1 MLAVMTCLF
10 LAGGIQLFR
19 LWLMEREHTGILM
32 WSASLLVRAPA
43 FGLLA
48 ARETL
53 QDLWV
58 LHIGHSLLYLGVGI
72 GYAATRRFSG
82 RSTSL
87 LVVLAPIGIWNC
99 LSIVPGFVEN
109 SCLRLICLS
118 AIMVLYSAATA
129 FEFHRA
135 DMLSRPVQ
143 LLFTVLFAGAS
154 LTHGWRMALI
164 ISSPETAEYF
174 TSLGTNGSFIQFL
187 IAIVLTSVAI
197 LSSCMLFRDGKLR
210 DLRREAEEDF
220 LTGLMNRNT
229 FRHSAQRAI
238 DEAKLAGKPVCMIL
252 FDLDHFKSINDR
264 FGHAAGDSVLQ
275 TFSQLMRDRLGT
287 SGITGRIGGEEF
299 ACLLTGEAVLRAADL
314 AEGLRLQTRVMAMLG
329 GEPDLRVTVSAGVCA
344 MQATAGFDDLFQRA
358 DWALYAAKRRGRDC
372 VEADTSQDFGAR
384 LASGGHPSA
393 AAGTDGAEDLFQAVP
408 S

>member
-1 MLAVMTCLF
+1 MLAVLACLF

-19 LWLMEREHTGILM
+19 LWLMEREQTGILL
-32 WSASLLVRAPA
+32 WAVSLLVRAPA
-43 FGLLA
+43 FVLLA
-48 ARETL
+48 ARETW
-53 QDLWV
+53 QQLWV

-87 LVVLAPIGIWNC
+87 VTVFAPIAIWNC

-109 SCLRLICLS
+109 NGLRLICLS
-118 AIMVLYSAATA
+118 AIMLLYSSATA

-135 DMLSRPVQ
+135 GMLSRPVQ
-143 LLFTVLFAGAS
+143 LLFTFLFVGAS
-154 LTHGWRMALI
+154 LTHGWRMALL

-174 TSLGTNGSFIQFL
+174 TSLGTNGSLIQFL
-187 IAIVLTSVAI
+187 VAMMLTSVAI
-197 LSSCMLFRDGKLR
+197 LSSCMLFRDGRLR

-229 FRHSAQRAI
+229 FRDGALRAI
-238 DEAKLAGKPVCMIL
+238 EEARAAGKPVCMIL

-275 TFSQLMRDRLGT
+275 AFSQLMRDRLGP
-287 SGITGRIGGEEF
+287 SGLTGRIGGEEF
-299 ACLLTGEAVLRAADL
+299 ACLLTGDAVQKAAGL

-344 MQATAGFDDLFQRA
+344 MQSTVGFDDLFQRA

-372 VEADTSQDFGAR
+372 VEIDTSQEFGAS
-384 LASGGHPSA
+384 LASGGQQSA
-393 AAGTDGAEDLFQAVP
+393 ASGRAGTGDFLQAVP

>member
-19 LWLMEREHTGILM
+19 LWLMEREHTGILL
-32 WSASLLVRAPA
+32 WSVSLLVRAPA

-53 QDLWV
+53 QQLWV
-58 LHIGHSLLYLGVGI
+58 LHIGHSLLYLGAGI

-109 SCLRLICLS
+109 SSLRLICLS
-118 AIMVLYSAATA
+118 AIMVLYCSATA
-129 FEFHRA
+129 FEFHRS

-154 LTHGWRMALI
+154 LTHCWRMALI

-174 TSLGTNGSFIQFL
+174 TSLGSKGSLIQFL
-187 IAIVLTSVAI
+187 IAVVLTSVAI
-197 LSSCMLFRDGKLR
+197 LSSCMLFRDGRLR
-210 DLRREAEEDF
+210 ELRREAEEDF

-229 FRHSAQRAI
+229 FRQNAVHAME
-238 DEAKLAGKPVCMIL
+238 EARLAGKPVCMIL
-252 FDLDHFKSINDR
+252 CDLDHFKSVNDR

-299 ACLLTGEAVLRAADL
+299 ACLLTGEAALNAAGL
-314 AEGLRLQTRVMAMLG
+314 AEGLRLQTRVMAVLG
-329 GEPDLRVTVSAGVCA
+329 AEPDLRVTVSAGVCI
-344 MQATAGFDDLFQRA
+344 MQTTAGFDDLFQRT

-372 VEADTSQDFGAR
+372 VEVDTSQGFGAG
-384 LASGGHPSA
+384 LVSGGHQTA
-393 AAGTDGAEDLFQAVP
+393 AAGVAGAEDLLQAVP